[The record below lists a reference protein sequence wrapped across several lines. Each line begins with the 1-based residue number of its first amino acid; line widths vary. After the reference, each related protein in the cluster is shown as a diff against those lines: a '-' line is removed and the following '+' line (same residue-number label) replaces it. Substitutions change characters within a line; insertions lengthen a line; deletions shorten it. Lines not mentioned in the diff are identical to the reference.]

1 MDDPQATTP
10 AGEGLTCGGLL
21 VVDRYVL
28 IWLIPTSFTG
38 GRGEKWARQQKAR
51 IRSTGRGECP
61 GDVSGLHSRQE
72 RQKLN
77 TDCIEV
83 VVRYFRNIGIGG
95 EASTIVTPTTH
106 VTFE

>member
-1 MDDPQATTP
+1 MDDPQAITP
-10 AGEGLTCGGLL
+10 AGEGVTCSGLL
-21 VVDRYVL
+21 VVDRCVL

-38 GRGEKWARQQKAR
+38 ARGERWVRQRTAR

-61 GDVSGLHSRQE
+61 GDVSALHSSQE

-83 VVRYFRNIGIGG
+83 VVRYFGNIGG

-106 VTFE
+106 VRFE